1 MEYPFHVHDIQI
13 SDPFVL
19 ADPVTGK
26 YYLYAAFFNP
36 DRFPNQKR
44 RGVFHALV
52 SEDLVNW
59 SEPIQVF
66 DAEETG
72 FWADGDYWAP
82 ECHIWPKVG
91 ASAQTSEAHCEQCAS
106 VASTAPAAGMAEQG
120 KYYIISS
127 FRAEGKFRR
136 CQCLVADNPLGPF
149 RQIQQEAVTPPGW
162 QCLDGTL
169 YVDKKGKP
177 WMVFCHEWLQV
188 FDGQMCAIPL
198 SDDLGHAIGEPI
210 ILFRASDAPWGAR
223 LGGQDK
229 HNGLVTDGPFL
240 HRLPDGKLIM
250 LWSNF
255 NKDGYAM
262 GYAVSRSGE
271 IFGPWVQQEDPL
283 YALDGAH
290 AMLFRTFRGQ
300 LMMAL
305 HCPNHHPK
313 KRMLL
318 FEMDESHGK
327 LSIINECTGNW
338 FNGIG
343 GNTNFRGYREPLK
356 EQPVFAKPTKRNP

>member
-1 MEYPFHVHDIQI
+1 MDYPLHVHDVHI
-13 SDPFVL
+13 SDPFIL
-19 ADPVTGK
+19 ADEATGK
-26 YYLYAAFFNP
+26 YYLYAAFFNLE
-36 DRFPNQKR
+36 RFPNQKR

-66 DAEETG
+66 DAQETG
-72 FWADGDYWAP
+72 FWADLDYWAP
-82 ECHIWPKVG
+82 ECHIWN
-91 ASAQTSEAHCEQCAS
+91 
-106 VASTAPAAGMAEQG
+106 G

-127 FRAEGKFRR
+127 FRAEGTFRR
-136 CQCLVADNPLGPF
+136 CQCLVADSPLGPF
-149 RQIQQEAVTPPGW
+149 KPVQQEAVTPPGW

-169 YVDKKGKP
+169 YVDRKGKP
-177 WMVFCHEWLQV
+177 
-188 FDGQMCAIPL
+188 GQICAIPM
-198 SDDLGHAIGEPI
+198 SDDLGSAIGEPI
-210 ILFRASDAPWGAR
+210 VLFRASDAPWGAR
-223 LGGQDK
+223 LAGQDA
-229 HNGLVTDGPFL
+229 HNGFVTDGPFL
-240 HRLPDGKLIM
+240 HRMPDGKLIM

-255 NKDGYAM
+255 CKEGYAT

-290 AMLFRTFRGQ
+290 SMLFRTFSGQ
-300 LMMAL
+300 LMMSL
-305 HCPNHHPK
+305 HCPNIHPK

-318 FEMDESHGK
+318 FEMDDRFGK

-338 FNGIG
+338 FGGIG

-356 EQPVFAKPTKRNP
+356 EEPVFSKPTKK